1 MIRLGYDIGGMSIR
15 VCLLDD
21 QTFQIINQ
29 QTRNFPLGQ
38 GEDVF
43 VKQLVEMANEISE
56 SQGLMPE
63 EHFSI
68 GIGIPGTV
76 HHETG
81 VLLSACNLNLKGVS
95 IADRL
100 REHFPNAKIA
110 VGNDADVAALAE
122 HYAGVFQG
130 YKSALL
136 ITIGTGIG
144 GGLIINNRL
153 FQGGLGFGCELGH
166 IVLQQD
172 GLMCSCGN
180 RGCAETLC
188 SASWLEREGRRSLI
202 DYPMSRIAILAQG
215 KPESV
220 RAKDIIEAA
229 QAGDGIARQIFEK
242 YVENLTALIVTCSY
256 VLGPEIEALGG
267 GVSNAGNF
275 LLEPLRLKVAH
286 RSRHYMPD
294 KIVTAKLGNTAG
306 MIGAALLPCAVEE
319 GMIKSYC
326 L

>member
-1 MIRLGYDIGGMSIR
+1 MLRLGYDIGGMNVR

-29 QTRNFPLGQ
+29 KTKDFPLGK
-38 GEDVF
+38 GEEVF
-43 VKQLVEMANEISE
+43 FKQLVKMANEISE
-56 SQGLMPE
+56 PYGLVPE
-63 EHFSI
+63 NHLSI
-68 GIGIPGTV
+68 GIGIPGTI

-81 VLLSACNLNLKGVS
+81 VLMSACNLNLTGIS
-95 IADRL
+95 IVDRL
-100 REHFPNAKIA
+100 HKHFPNAKIA
-110 VGNDADVAALAE
+110 IGNDADVAALAE
-122 HYAGVFQG
+122 YYVGVFQG

-153 FQGGLGFGCELGH
+153 FQGGLGFRSELGH

-202 DYPMSRIAILAQG
+202 DHPMSRISILAQG
-215 KPESV
+215 KLENV
-220 RAKDIIEAA
+220 RAKDIIEATKT
-229 QAGDGIARQIFEK
+229 GDGIARQIFEK
-242 YVENLTALIVTCSY
+242 YVDNLTALIVTCSY
-256 VLGPEIEALGG
+256 ILGPEIVALGG
-267 GVSNAGNF
+267 GVSNAGDF
-275 LLEPLRLKVAH
+275 LLEPLRHNVAR
-286 RSRHYMPD
+286 RSRHYMPR

-306 MIGAALLPCAVEE
+306 MIGAAMLPCAVEE
-319 GMIKSYC
+319 GVIKCYC